1 MAFSSLLLNLAMCV
15 WVTAIWVSGC
25 SYKCGN
31 QQLSVEELSS
41 KGSPACQEAFT
52 YLRDQLKAE
61 KNVVE
66 SVEYEPLKEMEAPSY
81 NVRET
86 PRVRAFFGDKLEL
99 FLFIPEKSVNQI
111 KNDLTIPEGLRAW
124 VDRAQL
130 GGMSRLLRVQ
140 LGSRQD
146 VEVLMPLMKA
156 IVRQ

>member
-1 MAFSSLLLNLAMCV
+1 MLHQCGAFSE
-15 WVTAIWVSGC
+15 
-25 SYKCGN
+25 
-31 QQLSVEELSS
+31 LSVDELSS
-41 KGSPACQEAFT
+41 KGGPACQEAFA

-61 KNVVE
+61 ESVVE
-66 SVEYEPLKEMEAPSY
+66 SVEYEPLKDTEAPSY

-86 PRVRAFFGDKLEL
+86 PRIRAFFGDKLEL

-111 KNDLTIPEGLRAW
+111 KSDPTVPEALRAW

-140 LGSRQD
+140 LGSRKD
-146 VEVLMPLMKA
+146 VEVLMPLIKA